1 MDENAEQLE
10 ARLQALSPD
19 KAESTERVD
28 LLNELAWET
37 GLTDT
42 KRAYALSQEALQISQ
57 KANHERGIAYSHRN
71 LGYCQLIFSNLEEV
85 LRHSR
90 LALEKFQALGDEK
103 GETTALDNL
112 AMAYQRLGNYDQA
125 LQYAFACLELNKKI
139 HFKRGEAW
147 ALHTVASIHAEI
159 GDLEQA
165 LENFEE
171 ALRMFREIQYPL
183 GVARMLSLIGCQY
196 ESQGDYKK
204 ALQYHQESLRSYQ
217 ALDVS
222 IAVATAITSMGS
234 ALQRLG
240 DTDRAREY
248 YLQSLDL
255 TRKLGSQEFEAAVLL
270 HLGTLYT
277 DIGDSGKAR
286 EVLQQSLSIME
297 RLKAKPT
304 LFRIHQALSNLYE
317 STEEHAK
324 ALEHYKIFNRIKE
337 EVFND
342 ESNAK
347 LRNLQI
353 RMKVESVEKEAEIHR
368 LRYVELAGM
377 QAQLVQAE
385 KMALVGKLTA
395 GMAHEVNNPVGVI
408 NNSAKLSQQALEL
421 IERELENSGLSDQ
434 LAGNDTWERALAT
447 LKANNHMTTEAGD
460 RIAHLINS
468 LKSFSRLDQ
477 AALQPADVVEGLEST
492 LGLLSPQ
499 LPDRIEVRREL
510 HPVPK
515 IECYPGELNQCFMTL
530 LVNASDAID
539 AEGSITVKTAC
550 DDKNVYVDIEDTGKG
565 MPPEKLEKIFDI
577 DFHEKES
584 RIRMR
589 VGLSNA
595 YNIVQKHGG
604 DIQAQS
610 AVGEGTTFRIRLP
623 VEGAVNS

>member
-1 MDENAEQLE
+1 MNETVEKLE
-10 ARLQALSPD
+10 ARLQALPPE
-19 KAESTERVD
+19 KAESAERVD
-28 LLNELAWET
+28 LLNELAWEM
-37 GLTDT
+37 GLADT
-42 KRAYALSQEALQISQ
+42 KRAFALAQETFQISQ
-57 KANHERGIAYSHRN
+57 KTSYERGMAHSHRN

-90 LALEKFQALGDEK
+90 LAVEKFQALGDEK
-103 GETTALDNL
+103 GEATALDNL

-147 ALHTVASIHAEI
+147 ALHTIATIHAEV

-183 GVARMLSLIGCQY
+183 GVARMLSLIGSQY
-196 ESQGDYKK
+196 ESQGDYEK
-204 ALQYHQESLRSYQ
+204 ALQYHQESLRSYET
-217 ALDVS
+217 LDVS

-234 ALQRLG
+234 ALQKLG
-240 DTDRAREY
+240 NKERAREY
-248 YLQSLDL
+248 YLRSLDL
-255 TRKLGSQEFEAAVLL
+255 ARKLGSQEFEAAVLL
-270 HLGTLYT
+270 HLGRLYT
-277 DIGDSGKAR
+277 DIGEHPKAR
-286 EVLQQSLSIME
+286 EVLQQSLLIME

-304 LFRIHQALSNLYE
+304 LFRIHLALSNLYE
-317 STEEHAK
+317 STGEHEK

-353 RMKVESVEKEAEIHR
+353 RMKVESVEKEAEIQR

-395 GMAHEVNNPVGVI
+395 GMAHEVNNPLGAI
-408 NNSAKLSQQALEL
+408 NNNAKLSHQALEL
-421 IERELENSGLSDQ
+421 LERELENSGLSDQ
-434 LAGNDTWERALAT
+434 LAGNNAWERALAT
-447 LKANNHMTTEAGD
+447 LKANNHTTTQAGD

-477 AALQPADVVEGLEST
+477 AARQPAAVVEGLEST
-492 LGLLSPQ
+492 LALLSPQ
-499 LPDRIEVRREL
+499 LPDRIEVRKEL

-539 AEGSITVKTAC
+539 AEGSITVKTAS
-550 DDKNVYVDIEDTGKG
+550 DDKNVFVDIEDSGRG
-565 MPPEKLEKIFDI
+565 ISPEKLEKIFDI

-595 YNIVQKHGG
+595 
-604 DIQAQS
+604 
-610 AVGEGTTFRIRLP
+610 
-623 VEGAVNS
+623 